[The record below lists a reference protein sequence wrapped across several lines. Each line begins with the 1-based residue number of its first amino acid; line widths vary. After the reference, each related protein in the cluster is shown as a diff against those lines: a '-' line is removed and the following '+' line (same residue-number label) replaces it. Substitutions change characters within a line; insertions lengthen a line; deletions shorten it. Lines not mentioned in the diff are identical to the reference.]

1 MPDRDREIPTQR
13 RQKSMSTPEPAT
25 SATIQEMVEL
35 EARDR
40 LRTSVSDR
48 IANWISAFAGSMLF
62 VWLHI
67 AWFAAWI
74 LLNTSFVGWRF
85 DAFPF
90 GLLTM
95 IVSLEAIFLST
106 FVLISQNRLSLFA
119 DKRSKLDLQVN
130 LISELEVTKVM
141 SLLSDIHQ
149 HLGLSKVE
157 DVELQHMQEPTHV
170 AKLADAVD
178 AAEEEAGE
186 KSGAAP
192 KSPVGTQS

>member
-1 MPDRDREIPTQR
+1 MAT
-13 RQKSMSTPEPAT
+13 TEPAT
-25 SATIQEMVEL
+25 PETIHEMVEL
-35 EARDR
+35 ETRDR

-67 AWFAAWI
+67 AWFAVWI
-74 LLNTSFVGWRF
+74 LLNTSVGWRF

-106 FVLISQNRLSLFA
+106 FVLISQNRMSLLA
-119 DKRSKLDLQVN
+119 DKRSRLDLQVN

-141 SLLSDIHQ
+141 ALLSDIHE
-149 HLGLSKVE
+149 HLGLSKGR
-157 DVELQHMQEPTHV
+157 DVELEHMQEPTDV
-170 AKLADAVD
+170 SRLADAVD

-186 KSGAAP
+186 KSAPAP
-192 KSPVGTQS
+192 KAR